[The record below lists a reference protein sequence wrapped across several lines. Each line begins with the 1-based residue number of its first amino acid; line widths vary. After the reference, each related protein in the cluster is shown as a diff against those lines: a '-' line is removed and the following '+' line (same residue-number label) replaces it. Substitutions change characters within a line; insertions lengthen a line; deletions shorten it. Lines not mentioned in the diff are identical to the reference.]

1 MKKFLLAAAAALC
14 LLFGGCSLQPASE
27 PLPAEALAQ
36 TLPDGLTD
44 SELYLQ
50 ALESGAAILYNREP
64 ITASETTK
72 EAVASLEEDGG
83 RFEIYFFTGEG
94 DSAACDRILY
104 ENTDGTITSSASHT
118 DDWTANSE
126 PIPGQSITEPSITR
140 YGFFT
145 ARDAGG
151 ETMGFQ
157 VINDWE
163 IYGNAAEL
171 RSLYATY
178 FAPICRTAIGTDT
191 WSSPEE
197 AGDLIMLAEDIA
209 EYVDGI
215 SFREEYPDGWI
226 PVNYLVET
234 LSRYF
239 DGITR
244 RSVVYTVYDFDYA
257 SDCMHY
263 LYERDYD
270 TALPNVRVLSAHEQD
285 NLLRISY
292 CLYDPHTGEPLPD
305 STRVLSVAPTEDGG
319 FHYMSNL
326 MA

>member
-1 MKKFLLAAAAALC
+1 MAAAP
-14 LLFGGCSLQPASE
+14 SSRPRSRSRRR
-27 PLPAEALAQ
+27 PWPR

-126 PIPGQSITEPSITR
+126 LIPGQSITEPSITR

-151 ETMGFQ
+151 ETMGFRSSMTGRSTATPLNS
-157 VINDWE
+157 VPSTPPTLPPS
-163 IYGNAAEL
+163 AAPP
-171 RSLYATY
+171 S
-178 FAPICRTAIGTDT
+178 
-191 WSSPEE
+191 
-197 AGDLIMLAEDIA
+197 
-209 EYVDGI
+209 
-215 SFREEYPDGWI
+215 
-226 PVNYLVET
+226 
-234 LSRYF
+234 
-239 DGITR
+239 
-244 RSVVYTVYDFDYA
+244 
-257 SDCMHY
+257 
-263 LYERDYD
+263 
-270 TALPNVRVLSAHEQD
+270 
-285 NLLRISY
+285 
-292 CLYDPHTGEPLPD
+292 
-305 STRVLSVAPTEDGG
+305 APTPGPVLR
-319 FHYMSNL
+319 MP
-326 MA
+326 AI